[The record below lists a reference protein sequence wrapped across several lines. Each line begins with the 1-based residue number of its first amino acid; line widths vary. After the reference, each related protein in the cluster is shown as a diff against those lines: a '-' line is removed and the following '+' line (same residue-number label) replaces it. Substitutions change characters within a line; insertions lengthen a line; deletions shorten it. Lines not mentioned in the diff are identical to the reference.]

1 MAGKIPNDLRDAVIT
16 EYRTQVATRMGV
28 VPFTHQGEWWAASDG
43 LTLLPTPV
51 KEGGMLV
58 KLPDQTQ
65 VRLATTPRVG
75 ERARVIADLGA
86 FKVGKSFGS
95 ALWVSG
101 FAMVPNARVQLI
113 GLEYDI
119 CEPEFNY
126 LCEFLLSEAGMGI
139 KAASLQN
146 RPRDGRM
153 WMDLPNGCRYEAK
166 SWERKD
172 TLKGKEIDCYLYCE
186 AYMLPGL
193 DCYLSF
199 SQNLRARDG
208 YAVFPT
214 TPDRPW
220 VKEIHD
226 RAHSGDD
233 RYKEWHCTCGVS
245 SESNPYTFDL
255 DAKERDRDLMT
266 REKFAIHYEGQ
277 LGDFVGRVYGYQKGQ
292 RTFTA
297 QSHPSLFNGFGGD
310 REHLRVPDGWEV
322 VGGADTGTFS
332 SGGFI
337 MFSPEGEAF
346 VVDEFPNYRYVSGVI
361 ELNEQTTI
369 PMWCEAL
376 YKAGKS
382 LGMGM
387 VSLWADKN
395 SQFKREVNNQTNYSL
410 ILESNLTP
418 LEARTEISRE
428 YFQHDKI
435 WFAPWLSVL
444 PFELE
449 NARWPEEATSAGKFA
464 RVKDRDHTLDWMEH
478 ILSKRPRGKGVAAQK
493 DERTWAETYYGQKP
507 RSQRAHRDPHLGVL

>member
-1 MAGKIPNDLRDAVIT
+1 MIT
-16 EYRTQVATRMGV
+16 AYRQRVAEKLEI
-28 VPFTHQGEWWAASDG
+28 VPFTHQAEWYAASDG
-43 LTLLPTPV
+43 LTLLPTQV
-51 KEGGMLV
+51 EEGGMQV
-58 KLPDQTQ
+58 KLPDERV
-65 VRLATTPRVG
+65 VRLATAPREG
-75 ERARVIADLGA
+75 GRARVLADLGA
-86 FKVGKSFGS
+86 FKVGKSFGA

-101 FAMVPNARVQLI
+101 FAMVPDARVQLI

-126 LCEFLLSEAGMGI
+126 LCEFLLSASGMGI
-139 KAASLQN
+139 DAESLQN

-153 WMDLPNGCRYEAK
+153 WMDLPNGARFEAK

-226 RAHSGDD
+226 RAHSGDP
-233 RYKEWHCTCGVS
+233 RYKEWHCTCGVAA
-245 SESNPYTFDL
+245 ECNPHTFSP

-292 RTFTA
+292 RTFNHL
-297 QSHPSLFNGFGGD
+297 SHPNLFRGGGD
-310 REHLRVPDGWEV
+310 RRHLIVPDGWEV
-322 VGGADTGTFS
+322 VGGADTGTFTS
-332 SGGFI
+332 AGFI
-337 MFSPEGEAF
+337 LFSPDGDAF

-361 ELNEQTTI
+361 ELNEGITI
-369 PMWCEAL
+369 PTWCAEVA
-376 YKAGKS
+376 AGARS
-382 LGMGM
+382 LR
-387 VSLWADKN
+387 VQSVALWADKN
-395 SQFKREVNNQTNYSL
+395 SQFKRELGNQRDYAITL
-410 ILESNLTP
+410 MSNLEP

-449 NARWPEEATSAGKFA
+449 NARWPEEASAAGKYA
-464 RVKDRDHTLDWMEH
+464 RVKDRDHSLDWMEH
-478 ILSKRPRGKGVAAQK
+478 ILSKRPRGREPGAQK
-493 DERTWAETYYGQKP
+493 DNRTWAETYFNQRP
-507 RSQRAHRDPHLGVL
+507 RSQKITRDTHLGGQ

>member
-1 MAGKIPNDLRDAVIT
+1 MAGKIPNPIRDAVIT
-16 EYRTQVATRMGV
+16 AYRNQVATKMGV
-28 VPFTHQGEWWAASDG
+28 TPFTHQAEWWAASDG
-43 LTLLPTPV
+43 LTLTSTPDPD
-51 KEGGMLV
+51 GMKV
-58 KLPDQTQ
+58 MLPDQTITS
-65 VRLATTPRVG
+65 LKTIPRVG
-75 ERARVIADLGA
+75 GRARVLADLGA

-126 LCEFLLSEAGMGI
+126 LVEFLLSEAGMGI
-139 KAASLQN
+139 NAESLQN

-153 WMDLPNGCRYEAK
+153 WMDLPNGARYEAK

-193 DCYLSF
+193 NCYTDF

-233 RYKEWHCTCGVS
+233 RFKEWHCTCGVAA
-245 SESNPYTFDL
+245 ESNSYTFDQ

-292 RTFTA
+292 RTFNHL
-297 QSHPSLFNGFGGD
+297 SHPQLFNGGGD
-310 REHLRVPDGWEV
+310 RANLVVPDGWDV
-322 VGGADTGTFS
+322 VGGADTGTFT
-332 SGGFI
+332 SGVLV

-346 VVDEFPNYRYVSGVI
+346 IIDEFPNYRYVSGTI
-361 ELNEQTTI
+361 ELNDQLTI
-369 PMWCEAL
+369 PNWCQMV
-376 YKAGKS
+376 YHAGKS
-382 LGMGM
+382 ARMGA
-387 VSLWADKN
+387 VCLWADKN
-395 SQFKREVNNQTNYSL
+395 TQFKREFNNQTDYSIL
-410 ILESNLTP
+410 LESNLTP

-428 YFQHDKI
+428 YFQHDKV
-435 WFAPWLSVL
+435 WLAPWLTVL

-449 NARWPEEATSAGKFA
+449 NARWPEEATAAGKFA
-464 RVKDRDHTLDWMEH
+464 RVKDRDHTLDGLEH
-478 ILSKRPRGKGVAAQK
+478 VLSKRPRGKGLNHK
-493 DERTWAETYYGQKP
+493 NDNRTWAESYYNRSFKSTTP
-507 RSQRAHRDPHLGVL
+507 RDAHLGAQ